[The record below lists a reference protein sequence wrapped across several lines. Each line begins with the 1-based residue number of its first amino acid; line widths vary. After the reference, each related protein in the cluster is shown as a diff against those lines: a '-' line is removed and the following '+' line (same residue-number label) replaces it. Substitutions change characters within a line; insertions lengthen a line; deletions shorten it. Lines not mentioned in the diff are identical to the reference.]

1 MNNLEGLVSKF
12 ILEMENIVV
21 DVADNIVDRDLLNEI
36 VTSLLYEADYSDELK
51 MKIIQAKMNHLANQ
65 NLNDNEQ

>member
-1 MNNLEGLVSKF
+1 VNNLEGLVSKF

-36 VTSLLYEADYSDELK
+36 VTSLLYEADYSEELK

>member
-36 VTSLLYEADYSDELK
+36 VTSLLYEADYSEELK

>member
-1 MNNLEGLVSKF
+1 MNSLEGLVSKF

-36 VTSLLYEADYSDELK
+36 VTSLLYEADYSEELK

-65 NLNDNEQ
+65 NINDNEQ